1 MTWFQFPDPVTVRH
15 DDGTT
20 ALIPPGLRPVRIHRD
35 RVGVQVGDGEVDVA
49 PDEWEAMLKHRI
61 ALPTPF

>member
-1 MTWFQFPDPVTVRH
+1 
-15 DDGTT
+15 
-20 ALIPPGLRPVRIHRD
+20 VRIHRD